1 MKAVLR
7 DSIAAGAQVLVALR
21 RPVSTD
27 HVDLTVRFPDSGQK
41 VVAQTTA
48 GETTTCSVTL
58 ASPPTPGNATV
69 DATIEPVP
77 GEHHTANNT
86 LSFPVTFQ

>member
-1 MKAVLR
+1 M
-7 DSIAAGAQVLVALR
+7 SG
-21 RPVSTD
+21 T
-27 HVDLTVRFPDSGQK
+27 TDSGQK

-48 GETTTCSVTL
+48 GETTNCQVTL
-58 ASPPTPGNATV
+58 ASAPSPGNYTV

-77 GEHHTANNT
+77 GEKHTANNT